1 MSYPANNRKR
11 HRTVFTVL
19 LVWVFALGVSWA
31 NACQLQQHG
40 NPAHQVS
47 GSALLNAGP
56 PVNSMGHHGGDSGHD
71 SDSDDGAD
79 SCPKVFDKGATAIVK
94 LPSSLDPSLA
104 VMGPPMAFEWAS
116 KWAASAA
123 DDAMPAMSD
132 PSPHLPLRTRF
143 SRLTL

>member
-31 NACQLQQHG
+31 NACQLQQRED
-40 NPAHQVS
+40 PVHQIL

-56 PVNSMGHHGGDSGHD
+56 PGTAMDHPGGDSD
-71 SDSDDGAD
+71 YETD
-79 SCPKVFDKGATAIVK
+79 SCPKVFDEGANAIVK

-104 VMGPPMAFEWAS
+104 VMGPPMAFHWAS
-116 KWAASAA
+116 KWAASTAV
-123 DDAMPAMSD
+123 DALPAV
-132 PSPHLPLRTRF
+132 PTPGPHLPLRTRF

>member
-1 MSYPANNRKR
+1 MSYSANHRKG

-40 NPAHQVS
+40 NPVHQVP
-47 GSALLNAGP
+47 GSAFLNAGP
-56 PVNSMGHHGGDSGHD
+56 PVTSMGHHGGDSGP
-71 SDSDDGAD
+71 DDGND
-79 SCPKVFDKGATAIVK
+79 SCLKVFDEGANASVK
-94 LPSSLDPSLA
+94 WPSGLDPSLA
-104 VMGPPMAFEWAS
+104 VIGPPMAFDWAS
-116 KWAASAA
+116 KWAASTAV
-123 DDAMPAMSD
+123 DAMPATPD